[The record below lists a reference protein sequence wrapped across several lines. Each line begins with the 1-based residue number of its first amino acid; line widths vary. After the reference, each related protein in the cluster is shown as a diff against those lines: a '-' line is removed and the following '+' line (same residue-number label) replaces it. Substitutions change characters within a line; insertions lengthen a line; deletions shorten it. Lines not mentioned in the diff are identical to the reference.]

1 MRHARYALAIPVAL
15 VMLGS
20 LSCSKKSTPRESSKD
35 IKEQQPTDDKSVKPP
50 APATLADVKIDQDL
64 SKPTTMSVTLIDGS
78 PSKDGAGSALVRPQ
92 TSKLDRARTDALLS
106 RMKDLVQEEGDQVDF
121 AKREKSLPPPKSGE
135 TVETSFPPES
145 SYARP
150 EAVAADTTSP
160 LTVLRFAPEGEV
172 PLAPHVSV
180 TFDHPMI
187 AVTSHKDTVAAGVP
201 VKIEPEVKGDWR
213 WVGAKTV
220 LFEAPEQTRLPMATE
235 YTVTIPEGTKSKH
248 GNLLAEGKSWKFKT
262 PPAQVTTMWPQY
274 GSRPLDQKMFLGF
287 NQKIEP
293 EKMLEH
299 IKVKSGVLFGGRQ
312 VVRLTSEEIEEDPEI
327 KRLVASA
334 NPDTWVA
341 FKTTSAL
348 PYGSSVRVTVDKGAP
363 SAEGPLL
370 TESDQSYNFSTY
382 GAFVVQNARCGWGGK
397 CRPNDSFYIEFS
409 NPIDTEKF
417 DASTIKV
424 EPSFAGMNLYASGN
438 YIYVNGIKPGRRE
451 YKVTIPAEL
460 EDIYEQKLG
469 SEKEYTFDVG
479 IADPSL
485 SSTGGSFVVL
495 DPSTKE
501 PTFSVFSTNYS
512 KLRVKI
518 YAVEHSDWKNYLE
531 YYRDY
536 NYYGKHTSTP
546 PGKQVSNEVVK
557 VVGEPDDIIETKLKL
572 DKSLGGDGL
581 GNLVLVIE
589 PEDVVDGAT
598 MPRYK
603 PKLRTWVQATQIGLD
618 AFVDKQELIG
628 WATTLN
634 GGEPMSGV
642 ELVIGG
648 GVKGVTNDK
657 GISKLALPP
666 TVDNDHAYLLAR
678 KGKDSAFLP
687 EQVWSNYSTWYK
699 QGDYNSLHWFVFD
712 DRAMYRP
719 DEEVHIKG
727 WMRVRENK
735 EGGDILLPELDGKKI
750 TYKVIGPLNNEM
762 ASGEAEVRGL
772 GGFDFSFKLPK
783 TPNLGRARVDMNV
796 PGVGLV
802 STNYTHYF
810 QIQEFR
816 RPEFSVSASAPE
828 GPFLQG
834 EDATVSVEAKYYAGG
849 ALPNAE
855 TTWNVT
861 TSQAFFSPPNQS
873 KYTFGSWTPWW
884 VTWNNPSSGQS
895 TYETFQGKTD
905 VTGNHHLK
913 LEFGEIDPPRPV
925 SVTASAMV
933 MDVNR
938 QAWNASTSLLV
949 HPSLTYVGMR
959 SDKYFV
965 KKGEPLEIAIIASD
979 IDGKQLA
986 ARPVKVRAAR
996 TQWTYKDGAYKE
1008 EQVDP
1013 QDCEV
1018 MTEADAEST
1027 CKFKTD
1033 IGGTYKITAIT
1044 VDDYGRSNF
1053 TEMTRWVSGGKTPT
1067 ARRVEQER
1075 VQLIPDKD
1083 TYQPGDTANILV
1095 QSPFTPAEGILT
1107 LRRNGITEER
1117 RFTMAEPT
1125 TTLQI
1130 PVKERHLPNL
1140 YVQVDLVGSAPRLD
1154 EQGEKDESLPRRP
1167 AYAMGQIK
1175 LKIPPLQRELAVE
1188 VKPAADALE
1197 PGAKTSVEVFVKDA
1211 AGKAQ
1216 PDAEVAIVV
1225 VDESILA
1232 LSSYAMADPMAFFY
1246 SERPADAR
1254 DYHLRGNILLIDPA
1268 KLRAQNEQAPGGD
1281 ASPKKTAA
1289 PMMKGDG
1296 KLRAKS
1302 KREEKPSAP
1311 AAAAMPMEEAEGEAA
1326 PMDDAFGAN
1335 MDMDKDDSGMD
1346 GDAGNGA
1353 ATTEIK
1359 ARVNFNPLADFS
1371 PAVKTDASGKATIEF
1386 ELPDNLTRYRV
1397 MAVAVQ
1403 GGKQYGKG
1411 ESAIT
1416 ARLPLMVRPSAPRFL
1431 NFGDK
1436 FELPIV
1442 LQNQTEKP
1450 MEIELATRATNIE
1463 MIGANG
1469 FKVTVPANDRVEVR
1483 FPATTAMAGTAR
1495 FQVAASAGSWNDG
1508 AEFEL
1513 PVWTPATSE
1522 AFATYGVVDGSKGAI
1537 AQPVKMPGEVWPQFG
1552 GMEVTTSSTA
1562 LQALTDAFIY
1572 IYHYDYQCAE
1582 QISSRVLTIAALRD
1596 VLKAF
1601 KADEMPTDAE
1611 IQASMSKDI
1620 KELLSRQNYD
1630 GGFGFWRRG
1639 QPSWPFVSLHAAHA
1653 LARAKEKG
1661 YEVPEYNLN
1670 QVKNYLRS
1678 IESHIPH
1685 YYSEWTRRTIIAYAL
1700 YVRSTLGEKDPAY
1713 ARRLIAR
1720 AGSLD
1725 GLSFETL
1732 GWLMMVMT
1740 GDASSSKELADI
1752 RRYLGNRVTETAGA
1766 AHFARSFSDG
1776 AYLIMH
1782 SDRRAD
1788 GIILEALIKDSPKSD
1803 LIPKIVKGL
1812 MAHRTR
1818 GRWGNTQE
1826 NAFILLAL
1834 DLYFNTYEKQTPDFF
1849 ARVWLG
1855 DTFAGQ
1861 HKFKGRTTE
1870 EHKIAIPMRYLAE
1883 SDGEQNL
1890 YLQKDGKGR
1899 MYYRVGMNYAPKDLF
1914 IESADQG
1921 FTVERVYEPVD
1932 NDEDVKREAD
1942 GTWVFKAG
1950 AKIKVNLTMVAPT
1963 RRYHVALVDPL
1974 PAGLETLNP
1983 ELAVTGD
1990 VPQDTSSTSRGW
2002 WWWSRPWYEHQNMR
2016 DERTEAFTT
2025 LLWGGVHT
2033 YSYYARA
2040 TTPGEFIVPP
2050 TKAEEMYSPET
2061 FGRSASDRVKVV
2073 D

>member
-1 MRHARYALAIPVAL
+1 MRYARYALASTVAL
-15 VMLGS
+15 TLLGS
-20 LSCSKKSTPRESSKD
+20 LSCSKKPTPSDPSRD
-35 IKEQQPTDDKSVKPP
+35 IKEQQPEDDNGVRAPK
-50 APATLADVKIDQDL
+50 PATLSDVTFYEDL
-64 SKPTTMSVTLIDGS
+64 NKPTTMSVTLIDGS
-78 PSKDGAGSALVRPQ
+78 PQKEGSGGALARPK
-92 TSKLDRARTDALLS
+92 TSNLDRSRTDALLS
-106 RMKDLVQEEGDQVDF
+106 RMTALVQEEGDQVDF
-121 AKREKSLPPPKSGE
+121 AKREKSLPPPKTGDTIE
-135 TVETSFPPES
+135 TPFPPKS

-150 EAVAADTTSP
+150 EVVAADTTSP
-160 LTVLRFAPEGEV
+160 LKVLRFAPEGEV

-180 TFDHPMI
+180 TFDKPMV

-201 VKIEPEVKGDWR
+201 VKITPEVKGDWR

-220 LFEAPEQTRLPMATE
+220 LFEAPKQTRLPMATE
-235 YTVTIPEGTKSKH
+235 YTVDIPEGTKSKN
-248 GNLLAEGKSWKFKT
+248 GNTIAEAKSWTFKT
-262 PPAQVTTMWPQY
+262 PPAKVTTMWPQY
-274 GSRPLDQKMFLGF
+274 GQRPLDQKMFLGF
-287 NQKIEP
+287 NQKIDP

-299 IKVKSGVLFGGRQ
+299 VQVKSGVIFGGRQ
-312 VVRLTSEEIEEDPEI
+312 VVRLTPEEIDADPDI
-327 KRLVASA
+327 KRMAESA

-341 FKTTSAL
+341 FKATSPLA
-348 PYGSSVRVTVDKGAP
+348 YGSSVRVVVGKGAP

-370 TESDQSYNFSTY
+370 TDSAQSYSFSTY
-382 GAFVVQNARCGWGGK
+382 GAFVVSQARCGWGGR
-397 CRPNDSFYIEFS
+397 CRPNDSFTFEFS
-409 NPIDTEKF
+409 NPIDTESF
-417 DASTIKV
+417 DASTVKV
-424 EPSFAGMNLYASGN
+424 EPSFPGMNIYAAGR
-438 YIYVNGIKPGRRE
+438 YIYINGMKPGRRK
-451 YKVTIPAEL
+451 YTVTIPPEVQ
-460 EDIYEQKLG
+460 DVYDQKLG
-469 SEKEYTFDVG
+469 KEYTHTFDVG

-501 PTFSVFSTNYS
+501 PAYTVFSTNYA
-512 KLRVKI
+512 KLRVQL
-518 YAVEHSDWKNYLE
+518 YEVDHTNWKDYLE

-536 NYYGKHTSTP
+536 NYYGKHTKTP
-546 PGKQVSNEVVK
+546 PGKPLSDK
-557 VVGEPDDIIETKLKL
+557 IIDVVGEPDDIIETKIKL
-572 DKSLGGDGL
+572 AEALGGDGL
-581 GNLVLVIE
+581 GNLVIVIE
-589 PEDVVDGAT
+589 PAEVVDGAT
-598 MPRYK
+598 MPTYK
-603 PKLRTWVQATQIGLD
+603 PKLRAWVQATQIGLD
-618 AFVDKQELIG
+618 AFVDKKELIG
-628 WATTLN
+628 WATSLK

-642 ELVIGG
+642 ELEIGG
-648 GVKGVTNDK
+648 GVKGKTNDK
-657 GISKLALPP
+657 GISKLALPA
-666 TVDNDHAYLLAR
+666 TQDNEHAYLLA
-678 KGKDSAFLP
+678 KKDKDVAFLP

-699 QGDYNSLHWFVFD
+699 QGEYDSLSWFVFD

-727 WMRVRENK
+727 WMRIRENK
-735 EGGDILLPELDGKKI
+735 EGGDIQLPKFDGKKI
-750 TYKVIGPLNNEM
+750 TYKVYGPQRNEL
-762 ASGEAEVRGL
+762 ASGEVDIRGL
-772 GGFDFSFKLPK
+772 GGFDFKFKLPK
-783 TPNLGRARVDMNV
+783 TPNLGRAWIEMRT
-796 PGVGLV
+796 VGTSV
-802 STNYTHYF
+802 YGSHTHYF

-816 RPEFSVSASAPE
+816 RPEFSVSASAPA

-849 ALPNAE
+849 ALPNAD

-861 TSQAFFSPPNQS
+861 TSQGYFSPPNQS
-873 KYTFGSWTPWW
+873 KYSFGSWVPWW
-884 VTWNNPSSGQS
+884 VTWNTPSSGQS
-895 TYETFQGKTD
+895 SYESFQGKTD

-913 LEFGEIDPPRPV
+913 LDFGEIDPPRPV
-925 SVTASAMV
+925 SITASATV

-938 QAWNASTSLLV
+938 QAWNTSTSLLV

-965 KKGEPLEIAIIASD
+965 KKGEPLEIKLIVAD
-979 IDGKQLA
+979 IDGKQLGK
-986 ARPVKVRAAR
+986 RPVKVRAAR

-1013 QDCEV
+1013 QDCEI
-1018 MTEADAEST
+1018 MTEAEAEST
-1027 CKFKTD
+1027 CKFKTA
-1033 IGGTYKITAIT
+1033 IGGTYKITATT
-1044 VDDYGRSNF
+1044 VDDYGRGNF
-1053 TEMTRWVSGGKTPT
+1053 SQITRWVSGGKTPV

-1083 TYQPGDTANILV
+1083 LYQPGDTANILV

-1107 LRRNGITEER
+1107 LRRNGITQER
-1117 RFTMAEPT
+1117 RFTMAEST
-1125 TTLQI
+1125 TTLDI
-1130 PVKERHLPNL
+1130 PIMERHLPNL
-1140 YVQVDLVGSAPRLD
+1140 YVQVDLVGSAPRLN
-1154 EQGEKDESLPRRP
+1154 EKGEKDESLPRRP
-1167 AYAMGQIK
+1167 AYAQGQIK
-1175 LKIPPLQRELAVE
+1175 LKIPPLERKLEVE
-1188 VKPAADALE
+1188 VTPAKDKLE
-1197 PGAKTSVEVFVKDA
+1197 PGAKTSVEVLVKDA
-1211 AGKAQ
+1211 KGKAVK
-1216 PDAEVAIVV
+1216 DAEVAIVV

-1232 LSSYAMADPMAFFY
+1232 LSSYAMADPLALFY
-1246 SERPADAR
+1246 AERPADAR
-1254 DYHLRGNILLIDPA
+1254 DHHLRGSILLIDPA
-1268 KLRAQNEQAPGGD
+1268 KLRAQNAPGGD
-1281 ASPKKTAA
+1281 AIEGKIAPAKLRKKSGGSRGSSRREMSKADNKPAA
-1289 PMMKGDG
+1289 P
-1296 KLRAKS
+1296 A
-1302 KREEKPSAP
+1302 
-1311 AAAAMPMEEAEGEAA
+1311 PMEEAEEA
-1326 PMDDAFGAN
+1326 PMDDAFAAN
-1335 MDMDKDDSGMD
+1335 MDMDKDGELSEVSDQTGKE
-1346 GDAGNGA
+1346 GGGA
-1353 ATTEIK
+1353 IK

-1371 PAVKTDASGKATIEF
+1371 PAVRTDASGKAKIDF
-1386 ELPDNLTRYRV
+1386 ALPDNLTRYRV
-1397 MAVAVQ
+1397 MAVAVE
-1403 GGKQYGKG
+1403 GGKRYGKG
-1411 ESAIT
+1411 EGAIT

-1436 FELPIV
+1436 FELPVV
-1442 LQNQTEKP
+1442 LQNQTDEV
-1450 MEIELATRATNIE
+1450 MEVELATRATNIE

-1469 FKVTVPANDRVEVR
+1469 FKVSVPANDRVEVR

-1508 AEFEL
+1508 TEFDL

-1522 AFATYGVVDGSKGAI
+1522 AFATYGVIDKGSI

-1552 GMEVTTSSTA
+1552 GLEVTTSSTA

-1572 IYHYDYQCAE
+1572 IYHYEYQCAE

-1601 KADEMPTDAE
+1601 KAKDMPSDAA
-1611 IQASMSKDI
+1611 IQASMAKDI
-1620 KELLSRQNYD
+1620 DELISRQNYD
-1630 GGFGFWRRG
+1630 GGFGLWRRG
-1639 QPSWPFVSLHAAHA
+1639 QPSWPYVSLHASHA

-1670 QVKNYLRS
+1670 QLKNYLRS
-1678 IESHIPH
+1678 IESHIPS

-1700 YVRSTLGEKDPAY
+1700 YVRAILGERDPAY

-1732 GWLMMVMT
+1732 GWLMLVMT
-1740 GDASSSKELADI
+1740 GDAGSSKELADI
-1752 RRYLGNRVTETAGA
+1752 RKYLGNRVTETAGA

-1834 DLYFNTYEKQTPDFF
+1834 DLYFNTFEKQTPDFF
-1849 ARVWLG
+1849 AKIWLG

-1861 HKFKGRTTE
+1861 HQFKGRTTE
-1870 EHKIAIPMRYLAE
+1870 EHKVSIPMNYIAKT
-1883 SDGEQNL
+1883 DGEQNI

-1914 IESADQG
+1914 IEAADQG
-1921 FTVERVYEPVD
+1921 FVVERVYEPVD
-1932 NDEDVKREAD
+1932 NDEDVRREAD

-1950 AKIKVNLTMVAPT
+1950 AKVKVTLTMVAPT

-1974 PAGLETLNP
+1974 PAGIETLNP
-1983 ELAVTGD
+1983 ALAVTGD
-1990 VPQDTSSTSRGW
+1990 VPQDTSSTSTSRGW

-2050 TKAEEMYSPET
+2050 AKAEEMYAPET
-2061 FGRSASDRVKVV
+2061 FGRSSSDRVKVV